1 MCGLVTIISANPVP
15 GLGELAGRML
25 DLIAHRGPDG
35 WGLAAFDQAEQ
46 VGTAD
51 SAAVALAH
59 CRLAIQDTTEAG
71 HQPMTTP
78 EGRHWLSYNGEIY
91 NFKNLRPE
99 LEEKGIHFQSGSD
112 TEVLLHLLADRG
124 LSALPRL
131 DGQFAFCFY
140 DREANTVLLARDRF
154 GIKPL
159 YLWSP
164 SPGVLCIA
172 SEIKAF
178 TAHPDWQPSL
188 NTRRALDFLARGL
201 IDHVPGQTMFADV
214 RQVVPGT
221 AITIDLNQWAQAPV
235 ARLAEPCPDKG
246 RQDAAPPCGMVC
258 ETSTWFN
265 IDNLPPPLEA
275 DIGSLLA
282 QSVRSRLIADVPV
295 GSCLSGGIDSS
306 AIVALTA
313 RAMAEADSSVTL
325 QTIHARATEPTLD
338 ESDHARTAA
347 EAAGANL
354 NEVTPKGSD
363 LFDRLDDLV
372 WIQDEPFASPSIFA
386 QYKVMEQARALG
398 LKVMLDGQGAD
409 EQLAG
414 YHAFFKAALAE
425 YFSRAN
431 FVAAH
436 IHAHAA
442 KAVHGFGLIAQVAEA
457 LASFAPPT
465 IRTRLRRN
473 SLVNSATDQ
482 SSGQCS
488 EEKREDAE
496 TSRRVEEKTEG
507 VDDRATDQSS
517 GQCSPTP
524 FHKGGRLPAAH
535 GTSKTKGGRL
545 PAAHADSTSPEG
557 NPIFPSPAPSG
568 EGARIPEA
576 GGGPEALT
584 RGLVSGTAEPNTVEP
599 EKWLDP
605 FDAMPRGSRTVRR
618 LSLDQLTRGSLPM
631 LLHWE
636 DRNAM
641 AFGVEAR
648 VPFLDHNLV
657 AASLALPTCD
667 KIRRG
672 VTKWALR
679 QALRGTVP
687 DTILSRTDKVAF
699 ATPERSWLLS
709 DPRWKDRLEEGLAI
723 ARPLLKPEAADRLR
737 AMLTDSSDA
746 PDSPPY
752 DNAVWRVICFG
763 AWAKRWGI

>member
-25 DLIAHRGPDG
+25 ELIAHRGPDG
-35 WGLAAFDQAEQ
+35 RGIAAFDQTGQ
-46 VGTAD
+46 VGSAD
-51 SAAVALAH
+51 CATIALAH
-59 CRLAIQDTTEAG
+59 CRLAIQDTTDAG
-71 HQPMTTP
+71 HQPMGTAD
-78 EGRHWLSYNGEIY
+78 GRHWLSYNGEIY
-91 NFKNLRPE
+91 NFKQLRQE
-99 LEEKGIHFQSGSD
+99 LEEKGIRFNSGSD
-112 TEVLLHLLADRG
+112 TEVLLHLLADQG
-124 LSALPRL
+124 KAALPRL

-140 DREANTVLLARDRF
+140 DRYANTVLLARDRF

-164 SPGVLCIA
+164 DLGTLCIA

-178 TAHPDWQPSL
+178 TAHPDWNPRL
-188 NTRRALDFLARGL
+188 NTHRARDFLERGL
-201 IDHVPGQTMFADV
+201 LDHVPGETMFADV
-214 RQVVPGT
+214 RQVIPGT
-221 AITIDLNQWAQAPV
+221 AIAINLNEWAQEPTQMV
-235 ARLAEPCPDKG
+235 AR
-246 RQDAAPPCGMVC
+246 APRPC
-258 ETSTWFN
+258 ETNTWFN
-265 IDNLPPPLEA
+265 LENRPPPAEA
-275 DIGSLLA
+275 NLGDLLA
-282 QSVRSRLIADVPV
+282 QSVRNRLISDVPV

-313 RAMAEADSSVTL
+313 QAMAESGATL
-325 QTIHARATEPTLD
+325 DTIHARTTEPTLD
-338 ESDHARTAA
+338 ESDHARAAA

-354 NEVTPKGSD
+354 HQVTPDGSD

-386 QYKVMEQARALG
+386 QFKVMEQAKALG

-425 YFSRAN
+425 YFSRGN

-436 IHAHAA
+436 IHAHTA
-442 KAVHGFGLIAQVAEA
+442 KSLHGYGLIKQVAEA
-457 LASFAPPT
+457 LATFTPPA

-473 SLVNSATDQ
+473 KITSAT
-482 SSGQCS
+482 
-488 EEKREDAE
+488 
-496 TSRRVEEKTEG
+496 
-507 VDDRATDQSS
+507 
-517 GQCSPTP
+517 
-524 FHKGGRLPAAH
+524 KG
-535 GTSKTKGGRL
+535 
-545 PAAHADSTSPEG
+545 
-557 NPIFPSPAPSG
+557 
-568 EGARIPEA
+568 
-576 GGGPEALT
+576 
-584 RGLVSGTAEPNTVEP
+584 
-599 EKWLDP
+599 LDP
-605 FDAMPRGSRTVRR
+605 FDAMPHSPRSVRN

-657 AASLALPTCD
+657 AASLALPSGD

-687 DTILSRTDKVAF
+687 DAILDRTDKVAF
-699 ATPERSWLLS
+699 ATPEKSWLLT
-709 DPRWKDRLEEGLAI
+709 DPRWKDRLEEGLKA
-723 ARPLLKPEAADRLR
+723 ASPLLKPEAADRLR
-737 AMLTDSSDA
+737 AMLTDRPDA
-746 PDSPPY
+746 PPY

-763 AWAKRWGI
+763 AWVRQYSVNVL